1 MPCNPRFRGAEAASA
16 EDKRLSKSVA
26 RRGRLHVANRRPVRL
41 RLRARPRPDAAGY
54 IRSRHVRGLPRPAT
68 MLSCWRSPRSG
79 TCSAGAA
86 RQGFW
91 PRWPGTGATCS
102 VRTKA
107 RPTAGPAGCGAP
119 SNSCGSPSRHGC
131 RKTTASKWTPRAAG
145 QAPLPGPRQ
154 RRLDRARQR
163 PGRPV
168 WPRRRPRRVVLRLPA
183 RRENGPGQ
191 PDRPLLGHRAR
202 RGERAPG
209 RRRPARSR
217 ARPARPARGQGIQ
230 RQGLRR
236 QPGHPRHRRPGS
248 PR

>member
-1 MPCNPRFRGAEAASA
+1 MPYNPRFRGAEAASA

-41 RLRARPRPDAAGY
+41 CLRARPRLDGRRVHQGPATSGACAG
-54 IRSRHVRGLPRPAT
+54 PAT

-79 TCSAGAA
+79 TCSADAA

-91 PRWPGTGATCS
+91 PRWPGTGATCF
-102 VRTKA
+102 RTKA
-107 RPTAGPAGCGAP
+107 RPTAGPAGCWAP
-119 SNSCGSPSRHGC
+119 SSSCGSPSRHGC

-163 PGRPV
+163 PGHPV
-168 WPRRRPRRVVLRLPA
+168 WPRRRPCRVVLRLPA
-183 RRENGPGQ
+183 RRENRPGQ

-230 RQGLRR
+230 RQGLRG